1 MIVKLAYRLSMCTIS
16 FSDITRDHAMN
27 SARLRTSA
35 KALAVAR
42 PVIQGLTVLNA
53 LYALVIAGLLVC
65 SFFIDHW
72 PQRPLGFDL
81 VNAHPLVGHGLR
93 AIVVL
98 GVIGA
103 AIMHTILR
111 RLLAIVDSVRV
122 GDPFILDN
130 AHRLDAIAWSVAALE
145 VLRIAVAAI
154 ASAVWES
161 GRIDAFSIASW
172 LAVLLLFVLAGVF
185 AHGARIR
192 EDLEGTV

>member
-1 MIVKLAYRLSMCTIS
+1 MRIVS
-16 FSDITRDHAMN
+16 FYDKFGDRTMT
-27 SARLRTSA
+27 RTSA

-42 PVIQGLTVLNA
+42 PVIQGLTLLNA
-53 LYALVIAGLLVC
+53 LYALVITGLLC
-65 SFFIDHW
+65 LSFFIDGW
-72 PQRPLGFDL
+72 PQRPLGLDM
-81 VNAHPLVGHGLR
+81 VNAHPWVGQGLR

-122 GDPFILDN
+122 GDPFILEN

-145 VLRIAVAAI
+145 VLRIAVATI
-154 ASAVWES
+154 ASAVWEP
-161 GRIDAFSIASW
+161 GRIEPFSIASW

-185 AHGARIR
+185 AQGARLR